1 MNQIINVNPKIMTIK
16 TALKSLAFCLALMT
30 TGALSAQEFS
40 GLDKSPMDV
49 AAYPDNYREANKLV
63 KIQYSRPQLKERSLA
78 KLAPNGEV
86 WRTGANESPEITFY
100 VDMTLDGKKIPA
112 GTYSFFTIP
121 GEETWT
127 VILNKDLNA
136 WGAYFYKE
144 DNDLLRATVPAT
156 MADDSLEAFGIKFT
170 EGDGGVDMHLGW
182 DKVRVS
188 VPFKKG

>member
-1 MNQIINVNPKIMTIK
+1 MSLK
-16 TALKSLAFCLALMT
+16 TAFRGLAFSLLFLAVGTM
-30 TGALSAQEFS
+30 SAQEFK
-40 GLDKSPMDV
+40 GMDKSPMDV
-49 AAYPDNYREANKLV
+49 ASFPDNYREANKLV
-63 KIQYSRPQLKERSLA
+63 KVQYSRPQLKGRSLA

-112 GTYSFFTIP
+112 GTYALFAIP
-121 GEETWT
+121 GDNEWT
-127 VILNKDLNA
+127 IVINKDLNA

-144 DNDLLRATVPAT
+144 ENDLLRATVPSS
-156 MADDSLEAFGIKFT
+156 MADESLEAFSMVFT
-170 EGDGGVDMHLGW
+170 EGDGGVDLHMGW